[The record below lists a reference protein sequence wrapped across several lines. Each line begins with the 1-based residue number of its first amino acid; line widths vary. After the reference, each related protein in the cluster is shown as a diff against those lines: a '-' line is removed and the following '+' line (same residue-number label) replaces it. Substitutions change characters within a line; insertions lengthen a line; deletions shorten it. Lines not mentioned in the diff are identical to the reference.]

1 MSVKLRDIAGRRVL
15 ELAAD
20 KLVNTESDATAIIGD
35 ALGHRA
41 DWVVVAVS
49 GLSSDFFQLRSG
61 LAGAIVQKFVN
72 YGCRLAIIGD
82 VSTHVAASTAF
93 RDFVI
98 EANRG
103 KHLWFTP
110 TVAEFEAKLHR
121 EDSK

>member
-1 MSVKLRDIAGRRVL
+1 MSEKLRDIAGNRVL
-15 ELAAD
+15 ELATD
-20 KLVNTESDATAIIGD
+20 RLVSTESDATAIIGD

-41 DWVVVAVS
+41 DWVVLAVS
-49 GLSSDFFQLRSG
+49 DLSSSFFQLRSG
-61 LAGAIVQKFVN
+61 LAGAVVQKFVN

-82 VSTHVAASTAF
+82 ISSHVAASTAF
-93 RDFVI
+93 SDFVT

-110 TVAEFEAKLHR
+110 THAEFEARLHR

>member
-1 MSVKLRDIAGRRVL
+1 MSAKLHEIAGQRVL
-15 ELAAD
+15 EIGAETRI
-20 KLVNTESDATAIIGD
+20 KSESDAAAIVGD
-35 ALGHRA
+35 ALGQRA
-41 DWVVVAVS
+41 DWVVVSVS
-49 GLSSDFFQLRSG
+49 NLSAEFFQLRSG
-61 LAGAIVQKFVN
+61 LAGTIVQKFVN

-82 VSTHVAASTAF
+82 VSSHIAASTAF

-103 KHLWFTP
+103 KHLWFLP